1 MTMITEGLNY
11 LDLENQMLPRFTID
25 EYAAKMG
32 DDDEVVT
39 VTFTVKSELAAN
51 DLVSWFERGYNFVLD
66 ASISE
71 GELEPG
77 KHLVFVE
84 MDRRSWSGRAI
95 FNLIKD
101 LQTLTGIAPKD
112 WTMEIDGDEFPCEEN
127 LLSDKMILNPGKY
140 RDEVEEVETD
150 VDVELNEYRLRAGLD
165 HQSTKLENKDTY
177 IKDIQAAAG
186 I

>member
-1 MTMITEGLNY
+1 MTIITESLNY
-11 LDLENQMLPRFTID
+11 LDMEGQVFPIVSVD

-32 DDDEVVT
+32 ADKDIVT
-39 VTFTVKSELAAN
+39 VTFMVKSKLVAD
-51 DLVSWFERGYNFVLD
+51 DLVTWFERGYDYILD

-84 MDRRSWSGRAI
+84 MDRRSWSGKAI
-95 FNLIKD
+95 FSLIKD

-150 VDVELNEYRLRAGLD
+150 VDVELNEYRLRAGLE